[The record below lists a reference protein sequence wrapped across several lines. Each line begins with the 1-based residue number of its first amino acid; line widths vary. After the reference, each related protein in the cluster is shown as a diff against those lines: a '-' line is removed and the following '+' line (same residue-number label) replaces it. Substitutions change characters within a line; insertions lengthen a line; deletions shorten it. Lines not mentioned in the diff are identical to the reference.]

1 MVMVFI
7 DCIFQ
12 FIITD
17 AITADYRFPIMVS
30 NKFAILK
37 LLSSAGGESGQSTLA
52 DNDIEPNVLCC
63 GGELLFYFQ

>member
-1 MVMVFI
+1 MFFI

-52 DNDIEPNVLCC
+52 DDIEPNVLCC